1 MEKAYVFPR
10 VLAYFID
17 VIIISILAT
26 LLCSVLPNQENLDT
40 LEKEYTSLQ
49 EKYLNA
55 EIDDEEYVNQTKII
69 TYDIDYQSVPSS
81 IISISLYLLYFVIF
95 QNYNKGQTLGKKIMK
110 VKIVSNDDQD
120 LTINNYLYR
129 SCILNG
135 LLVNLINLILVLFMD
150 RNYYFYVSF
159 TLQFIQ
165 IVLILIT
172 IFMVLFKKDGRGLHD
187 KVANTKVVMAE

>member
-95 QNYNKGQTLGKKIMK
+95 QNYQIPKFSNLKILQ
-110 VKIVSNDDQD
+110 I
-120 LTINNYLYR
+120 YL
-129 SCILNG
+129 
-135 LLVNLINLILVLFMD
+135 
-150 RNYYFYVSF
+150 
-159 TLQFIQ
+159 
-165 IVLILIT
+165 
-172 IFMVLFKKDGRGLHD
+172 
-187 KVANTKVVMAE
+187 NTKSCLPTKQLKCPLV